1 MTNIGFHGNR
11 FRGFKVAQ
19 SIFSTKP
26 LTKDTAQVAL
36 LLVFNESAN
45 TKIAL
50 LLVFNESANTKIA
63 FCTYLK
69 LTQNEKNVGCP

>member
-45 TKIAL
+45 TKIA
-50 LLVFNESANTKIA
+50 